1 MKNLCKAHMNV
12 SLYNSTKNTNISP
25 ANRKNPNF
33 PTLKALGCKSPML
46 KQKKKRGKGREIF
59 SLDLER
65 SPLKNDRIFMN
76 SDWTITVTANEW
88 EGVAGSQKY
97 PI

>member
-1 MKNLCKAHMNV
+1 MNV
-12 SLYNSTKNTNISP
+12 LP

-33 PTLKALGCKSPML
+33 PTLKAVGCKSPTL
-46 KQKKKRGKGREIF
+46 KTKKKEGKMREIF

-65 SPLKNDRIFMN
+65 SPLKSDRIFMN
-76 SDWTITVTANEW
+76 GDWMITVTTNEW
-88 EGVAGSQKY
+88 ERVAGSQKY

>member
-1 MKNLCKAHMNV
+1 M
-12 SLYNSTKNTNISP
+12 
-25 ANRKNPNF
+25 
-33 PTLKALGCKSPML
+33 
-46 KQKKKRGKGREIF
+46 REIF

-76 SDWTITVTANEW
+76 SDWMITVTANER
-88 EGVAGSQKY
+88 VAGSRKY

>member
-1 MKNLCKAHMNV
+1 M
-12 SLYNSTKNTNISP
+12 
-25 ANRKNPNF
+25 
-33 PTLKALGCKSPML
+33 
-46 KQKKKRGKGREIF
+46 REIF

-65 SPLKNDRIFMN
+65 SPLKSDRIFMN
-76 SDWTITVTANEW
+76 DDWIVTVTTNEW

>member
-1 MKNLCKAHMNV
+1 M
-12 SLYNSTKNTNISP
+12 
-25 ANRKNPNF
+25 
-33 PTLKALGCKSPML
+33 
-46 KQKKKRGKGREIF
+46 REIF

-65 SPLKNDRIFMN
+65 NLLKSDRIFMN
-76 SDWTITVTANEW
+76 DDWLVMVTTNEW

>member
-1 MKNLCKAHMNV
+1 M
-12 SLYNSTKNTNISP
+12 
-25 ANRKNPNF
+25 
-33 PTLKALGCKSPML
+33 
-46 KQKKKRGKGREIF
+46 REIF

-65 SPLKNDRIFMN
+65 SLLKSDRIFMN
-76 SDWTITVTANEW
+76 SDWMITVTTNEW

>member
-1 MKNLCKAHMNV
+1 M
-12 SLYNSTKNTNISP
+12 
-25 ANRKNPNF
+25 
-33 PTLKALGCKSPML
+33 
-46 KQKKKRGKGREIF
+46 REIF

-76 SDWTITVTANEW
+76 DDWMVTVTTNEW
-88 EGVAGSQKY
+88 EVVAGSRKY